1 MSDSKDIFNLT
12 NLFKK
17 PTCFKLPD
25 GNLIDLILTNRPR
38 SILKSQNPEIGL
50 SGCHKPVVSILRASF
65 KKLPRKIIKRF
76 NQDHF
81 LWDLYSRLLQGEL
94 CRNCD
99 ESYKKRTEIFN
110 DILNDVLLNLF

>member
-1 MSDSKDIFNLT
+1 MSK
-12 NLFKK
+12 
-17 PTCFKLPD
+17 
-25 GNLIDLILTNRPR
+25 
-38 SILKSQNPEIGL
+38 LKSQNPEIGL